1 MGAGARTDGK
11 LDFRH
16 ASTAGVV
23 LVA

>member
-16 ASTAGVV
+16 ASTAGIV